1 MNLQT
6 TPGTTAAPNSP
17 KSLDPVQ
24 AIWALLPQTQCKRC
38 GFEDCEAYAQAIV
51 QEHTPINRCPPGGQE
66 GVRRLAEISGQAEH
80 PLDAQ
85 NGLEGVRHVAW
96 VDERW
101 CIGCTLC
108 LDACPTDA
116 IVGTHKS
123 MHTVIEAFCTGCE
136 LCLPVCPVD
145 CIELEVVTPDCTGW
159 QAWSPEQA
167 QTSLSRYRLRLE
179 RLLKDSNTTPP
190 RTHTQAKRLHLVAQ
204 ERQSNTNECKN
215 EGNPENSQA
224 LARSP
229 LASSLLAQALE
240 RAERVKQTKN

>member
-1 MNLQT
+1 M
-6 TPGTTAAPNSP
+6 
-17 KSLDPVQ
+17 
-24 AIWALLPQTQCKRC
+24 LPQTQCKRC

-123 MHTVIEAFCTGCE
+123 MPSMTLIECFKF
-136 LCLPVCPVD
+136 L
-145 CIELEVVTPDCTGW
+145 
-159 QAWSPEQA
+159 
-167 QTSLSRYRLRLE
+167 
-179 RLLKDSNTTPP
+179 
-190 RTHTQAKRLHLVAQ
+190 
-204 ERQSNTNECKN
+204 
-215 EGNPENSQA
+215 
-224 LARSP
+224 
-229 LASSLLAQALE
+229 LLA
-240 RAERVKQTKN
+240 